1 MGKMLKEI
9 YLVHFDGRVGALG
22 CVQGNP
28 KHFYSISPKG
38 KFRVWVQGLIEDYG
52 DFKLRCVKNKGI
64 EEWLRERTKCLGVYD
79 KINRER

>member
-1 MGKMLKEI
+1 MLKEI

-28 KHFYSISPKG
+28 HHFYSICPKG
-38 KFRVWVQGLIEDYG
+38 KFADWVQGLIEDYP

-64 EEWLRERTKCLGVYD
+64 EKYLRERNKPID
-79 KINRER
+79 FSKQRD